1 MAQIDDFLLMAET
14 LDEGILHGTGWTIV
28 GLGDVEIIVA
38 GIVGDQVTACCGI
51 RVLHLQVIKSSV
63 QFFPGSGTLC
73 VKQNAIARAHHR
85 HLREIINIV
94 FTEHLL
100 AERRATVP
108 EDVNLRQVA
117 AQTPCEDVIGS
128 NLVDA
133 AFLDGDLNPL
143 ALSQFAG
150 RRIITLFQCLYATS

>member
-1 MAQIDDFLLMAET
+1 MAQIDDFLLMVET

-51 RVLHLQVIKSSV
+51 RVLHLHLVESAIQA
-63 QFFPGSGTLC
+63 FPGNGTLGIEQDAVGSAHHGHLRQVVGIVVGVHLLTQRC
-73 VKQNAIARAHHR
+73 AAIA
-85 HLREIINIV
+85 
-94 FTEHLL
+94 EHM
-100 AERRATVP
+100 
-108 EDVNLRQVA
+108 NLRQVA

-133 AFLDGDLNPL
+133 AFLDGNLDPL